1 MECSLIEIPPR
12 LFWEEIS
19 SGSHTLLSRV
29 SWATDLWFSMHIHS
43 QPMLFSRR
51 APRYILYIIARRAE
65 SYRRFKGISRGKGNF
80 KGCRRVVSLRA
91 TGKEGANGCLIS
103 LLRWLHAAPFQSAL
117 ASLFSPLSKRR
128 TDQTDYP
135 FPASRQLFLLS
146 SPPRPQPATRAAN
159 NFILLARNARAL
171 SRRQS

>member
-1 MECSLIEIPPR
+1 MSDR
-12 LFWEEIS
+12 LVVFHA
-19 SGSHTLLSRV
+19 HTQS
-29 SWATDLWFSMHIHS
+29 AHAF
-43 QPMLFSRR
+43 F
-51 APRYILYIIARRAE
+51 APRYILYIARRAE

-135 FPASRQLFLLS
+135 FPASRLLFLLS

-171 SRRQS
+171 SLAASRKNSCNSPSNLIALCRALAPNAPK